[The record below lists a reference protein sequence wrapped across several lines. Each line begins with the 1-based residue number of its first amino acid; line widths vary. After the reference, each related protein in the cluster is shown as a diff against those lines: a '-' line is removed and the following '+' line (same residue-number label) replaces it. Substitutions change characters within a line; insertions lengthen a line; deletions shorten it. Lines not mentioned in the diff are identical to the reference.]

1 MHIVEFNGALARPLQ
16 FHELNPR
23 PRRRDLME
31 IIAVKHWRNPNVVS
45 FSEALPDLT
54 SGKRTPREFLER
66 CLEVIAA
73 REKSVRAF
81 VTLNAAGA
89 RKAADAATKRFK
101 AGRPLSPVDGM
112 PVAVKDIIATADM
125 PTQMNCPAFK
135 GWQSGQ
141 DAACV
146 AALRQG
152 GAILIGK
159 TVTTEF
165 AIGYSGPTINPF
177 DPARTPGGSSSGSAA
192 AVGAG
197 MVPAG
202 LGTQTQASTLRPAS
216 YCGAVG
222 FKPTIGTL
230 HTAGIHP
237 LSATCDHLGL
247 IAGTLDDAW
256 RVASHISLA
265 IGSPGNPFLTGA
277 GALPPLPRKP
287 KKLIRLYTRGWT
299 EIDSDTEDAFN
310 ETIAA
315 LQFAGVRIASRDND
329 PQVARLE
336 AALDAGVDGAIAIV
350 AYEMKWPYED
360 YIARFGKIIGKRIH
374 GLIEQARGMSPED
387 YEKLLENRRRV
398 RHLVHETAGG
408 ADGYITLAA
417 SGPAILGHEYTGSRT
432 FLVYGS
438 WLGLPAFS
446 LPLLQVNGLPLGIQ
460 LIGEPGGD
468 GKLCAVANWFM
479 QKLR

>member
-1 MHIVEFNGALARPLQ
+1 
-16 FHELNPR
+16 
-23 PRRRDLME
+23 ME
-31 IIAVKHWRNPNVVS
+31 IIAVNRWHNPNIVS
-45 FSEALPDLT
+45 FSRALPDIT
-54 SGKRTPREFLER
+54 SEKRTPREFLER
-66 CLEVIAA
+66 CLDVIAA
-73 REKSVRAF
+73 REKSVKAF

-89 RKAADAATKRFK
+89 RKAADAATKRHL
-101 AGRPLSPVDGM
+101 AGKPLSPVDGM
-112 PVAVKDIIATADM
+112 PVAIKDIIATADM

-152 GAILIGK
+152 GAVIVGK

-165 AIGYSGPTINPF
+165 AIGYSGPTTNPF

-197 MVPAG
+197 MVPAA
-202 LGTQTQASTLRPAS
+202 LGSQTQASTLRPAS
-216 YCGAVG
+216 FCGAVG
-222 FKPTIGTL
+222 FKPTIGAL

-237 LSATCDHLGL
+237 LSATCDHLGML
-247 IAGTLDDAW
+247 AGTLEDAW

-265 IGSPGNPFLTGA
+265 IGSPGNPFLSGA
-277 GALPPLPRKP
+277 GANPPPARKP
-287 KKLIRLYTRGWT
+287 RKLIRLYTRGWT
-299 EIDSDTEDAFN
+299 EIDSDIAEAFEDV
-310 ETIAA
+310 IAA
-315 LQFAGVRIASRDND
+315 LQATGVDIASRDD
-329 PQVARLE
+329 DSAVARLE
-336 AALDAGVDGAIAIV
+336 QELDDGVDGALAIV

-360 YIARFGKIIGKRIH
+360 YITRFGSMIGERIH
-374 GLIEQARGMSPED
+374 GLIERAHKMSPAD
-387 YEKLLENRRRV
+387 YEALLANRKRALDLTRA
-398 RHLVHETAGG
+398 TAAG

-446 LPLLQVNGLPLGIQ
+446 LPLMQVNGLPLGVQ
-460 LIGEPGGD
+460 LIGAPGTD
-468 GKLCAVANWFM
+468 GALCAVANWFM
-479 QKLR
+479 NRLN

>member
-1 MHIVEFNGALARPLQ
+1 MQR
-16 FHELNPR
+16 
-23 PRRRDLME
+23 
-31 IIAVKHWRNPNVVS
+31 WRNPNIVS
-45 FSEALPDLT
+45 FSQALPEFV
-54 SGKRTPREFLER
+54 SGKRTPRDFLER
-66 CLEVIAA
+66 CLEMIAA
-73 REKSVRAF
+73 RDRTIMAF
-81 VTLNAAGA
+81 VTLNTAAA
-89 RKAADAATKRFK
+89 RKAADAATKRYR
-101 AGRPLSPVDGM
+101 AGRPLSTVDGC
-112 PVAVKDIIATADM
+112 PVAIKDIIATADL

-146 AALRQG
+146 AALRSG
-152 GAILIGK
+152 GAVIIGK

-165 AIGYSGPTINPF
+165 AIGYSGPTTNPF
-177 DPARTPGGSSSGSAA
+177 DTERTPGGSSSGSAA

-197 MVPAG
+197 MVPVA
-202 LGTQTQASTLRPAS
+202 LGTQTQASILRPAS

-237 LSATCDHLGL
+237 LSATCDHLGML
-247 IAGTLDDAW
+247 AGTLDDAW

-277 GALPPLPRKP
+277 GAEPPLPRMP
-287 KKLIRLYTRGWT
+287 RKLIRLYTRGWT
-299 EIDSDTEDAFN
+299 EIDSGTADAFD

-315 LQFAGVRIASRDND
+315 LQFAGIPIASRDND
-329 PQVARLE
+329 PGVARLE

-360 YIARFGKIIGKRIH
+360 YIARFGSVIGKRIH
-374 GLIEQARGMSPED
+374 GLIDQARKLSPDD
-387 YEKLLENRRRV
+387 YAELLENRRRV

-408 ADGYITLAA
+408 AEGYITLAA
-417 SGPAILGHEYTGSRT
+417 SGPAITGLDYTGSRT
-432 FLVYGS
+432 FLIYGS

-446 LPLLQVNGLPLGIQ
+446 LPLLQVNGLPLGVQ
-460 LIGEPGGD
+460 LLGAPGND
-468 GKLCAVANWFM
+468 GALCATANWFM
-479 QKLR
+479 NNLN